1 MRLVKPLMNSR
12 IYSID
17 SLRAIAMTMV
27 IAQHS
32 GLLPFGWTG
41 VWLFYIISGFV
52 ISRNLI
58 EEKTT
63 LIPEPSGHYLSFV
76 VRRIFRI
83 VPPYAAYIA
92 ISLVVAYLIQLPPQ
106 VSELPY
112 LATFTYNWRMIFTTV
127 PYPPAFG
134 HLWTISVEEQFYVLF
149 PLLILLLR
157 RDRAI
162 LGLVAIVALGP
173 VFRNLVAE
181 YVSAVFSS
189 DPERIAFGVYAS
201 SLGQFDAFALGSLLA
216 HFEGHIRRSPQIAV
230 RLAWLAVL
238 ASFVYAVTYTC
249 INLSAGAR
257 GIDIVRN
264 IVSGILSGQKRELF
278 VYIVIDLCAV
288 AIVAGAIAG
297 WKVFRFLEEPLL
309 ISVGQASYGGYLLH
323 VIILITIGH
332 IIGNPNAQEPIL
344 FRILIFVLAWCCT
357 VALAQTSYK
366 VFERPFIRYGH
377 QISNQ
382 ILLKARRG

>member
-1 MRLVKPLMNSR
+1 
-12 IYSID
+12 
-17 SLRAIAMTMV
+17 MTMV

-63 LIPEPSGHYLSFV
+63 SMAGPSGHYLSFI

-83 VPPYAAYIA
+83 VPPYAAYIV
-92 ISLVVAYLIQLPPQ
+92 ICLVVAHLIKLPSQ

-112 LATFTYNWRMIFTTV
+112 LASFTYNWRMIFSTV
-127 PYPPAFG
+127 PQPPAFG

-181 YVSAVFSS
+181 YVSAAFSS

-201 SLGQFDAFALGSLLA
+201 SLGQFDAFALGSLLG

-230 RLAWLAVL
+230 RLAWLAVI
-238 ASFVYAVTYTC
+238 ASLVYAVTYAC
-249 INLSAGAR
+249 INVSAGER
-257 GIDIVRN
+257 GIDIIRN

-309 ISVGQASYGGYLLH
+309 ISVGQASYGGYLFH
-323 VIILITIGH
+323 AIILITIGH
-332 IIGNPNAQEPIL
+332 IIGIPNAQEPIL
-344 FRILIFVLAWCCT
+344 FRILIFVFAWCCT
-357 VALAQTSYK
+357 VALARTSYT
-366 VFERPFIRYGH
+366 VFERHFIRYGH
-377 QISNQ
+377 KISNQ
-382 ILLKARRG
+382 ILLKARRGEVSVSL

>member
-1 MRLVKPLMNSR
+1 MNGR

-58 EEKTT
+58 EEKAE
-63 LIPEPSGHYLSFV
+63 LMPGAAGHYLSFV
-76 VRRIFRI
+76 VRRVFRI

-92 ISLVVAYLIQLPPQ
+92 ISVIVAHLMKLPSQLP
-106 VSELPY
+106 ELPY
-112 LATFTYNWRMIFTTV
+112 LASFTYNWRMIFSTDPLPST
-127 PYPPAFG
+127 FG

-162 LGLVAIVALGP
+162 VGLVAIVALGP
-173 VFRNLVAE
+173 VFRNLVAD
-181 YVSAVFSS
+181 YVSATVSS

-201 SLGQFDAFALGSLLA
+201 SIGQFDAFALGSLLA
-216 HFEGHIRRSPQIAV
+216 HFEGNIRRSPQIAM
-230 RLAWLAVL
+230 RLALLAVVAVL
-238 ASFVYAVTYTC
+238 VYTVTYAC
-249 INLSAGAR
+249 MNISAGAH
-257 GIDIVRN
+257 GIDIFRN
-264 IVSGILSGQKRELF
+264 LVSGILSGQKRELF
-278 VYIVIDLCAV
+278 VYLVVDLCAV

-297 WKVFRFLEEPLL
+297 WKIFKVLEEPLL
-309 ISVGQASYGGYLLH
+309 VSVGQASYGGYLLH
-323 VIILITIGH
+323 AIFLITIADV
-332 IIGNPNAQEPIL
+332 IGIPNAQEPIAY
-344 FRILIFVLAWCCT
+344 RILIFVSVWCCT
-357 VALAQTSYK
+357 VALARTSYRIY
-366 VFERPFIRYGH
+366 ERQFIRYGH

-382 ILLKARRG
+382 ILLKARRGEVSVSL